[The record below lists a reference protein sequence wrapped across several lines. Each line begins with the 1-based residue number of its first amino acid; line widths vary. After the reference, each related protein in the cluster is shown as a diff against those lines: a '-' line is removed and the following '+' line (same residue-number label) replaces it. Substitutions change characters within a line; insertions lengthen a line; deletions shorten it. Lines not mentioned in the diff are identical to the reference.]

1 MELYCKHIAIR
12 LSDILINQTS
22 PGCSNMYYKSS
33 SRWLDGSVSDSC
45 FHSQSC
51 IQVGGCLTS
60 AAMTHRDTMSKAVRL
75 QKGRGRSLLEDHSG
89 RLGRDRV
96 HSVASETT
104 PARMRYRGLPSLHAF
119 FSPMWGLGED

>member
-1 MELYCKHIAIR
+1 
-12 LSDILINQTS
+12 
-22 PGCSNMYYKSS
+22 MYYKSS

-60 AAMTHRDTMSKAVRL
+60 AAMTHRDTMSKAARL
-75 QKGRGRSLLEDHSG
+75 QKGRGRNLLEDHSG

-104 PARMRYRGLPSLHAF
+104 PARMRGCTDGFPASMLSFLQC
-119 FSPMWGLGED
+119 GV

>member
-1 MELYCKHIAIR
+1 
-12 LSDILINQTS
+12 
-22 PGCSNMYYKSS
+22 MYYKSS

-60 AAMTHRDTMSKAVRL
+60 AAMTHRDTMSKAARL
-75 QKGRGRSLLEDHSG
+75 QKGRGRNLLEDHSG

-104 PARMRYRGLPSLHAF
+104 PARMRGCTDGFPASMLSFLQCGVQERINYLPQRPL
-119 FSPMWGLGED
+119 LI